1 MDIRDKEKEMH
12 KAVNANL
19 ITVSV
24 RLNIF
29 AWARPTPMRSNEAFK
44 VWLRWVFTET
54 FQALPWSLES

>member
-1 MDIRDKEKEMH
+1 MH